1 MMTPAQY
8 DRLERLAR
16 LLCEATA
23 RDARKSREQT
33 KKLKRWVA
41 AQKECD
47 VAEEAVK
54 ERPEDSDRKEIL
66 VRARQLLDQAR
77 EDLKH

>member
-8 DRLERLAR
+8 DRLERIAR

-23 RDARKSREQT
+23 QDLSKSREQT

-47 VAEEAVK
+47 AAEQALK
-54 ERPEDSDRKEIL
+54 DMPEDSEKKEIL
-66 VRARQLLDQAR
+66 LRARQLLDEAR
-77 EDLKH
+77 SDLKH